1 MSEKENVLRRLEA
14 DLETAARLRA
24 GAVSSPRAKSA
35 WEALR
40 VWQAA
45 RLARTHAGLLES
57 AETHD
62 AAKFFLTDLYAP
74 ADLSRRDAVARRVV
88 PIMAKMLPVS
98 ALETIADAIELDG
111 LSESLDADMV
121 AALDGEIFHLD
132 AAAYGRAY
140 RAAGREADRA
150 RQIDL
155 IAHLGG
161 SIERLA
167 HLPFIG
173 ATLAA
178 MRKPARLAGFGGAQE
193 FVERGYAAF
202 SKMKTAAPFIE
213 AIVSRERAVSRALF
227 AGDDLVLGG

>member
-1 MSEKENVLRRLEA
+1 MIEKEEVLRRLTA
-14 DLETAARLRA
+14 SLDTAARFRA
-24 GAVSSPRAKSA
+24 GAVASPRAKSA
-35 WEALR
+35 WETLR

-45 RLARTHAGLLES
+45 RLTRTHADLLDS
-57 AETHD
+57 PETHD
-62 AAKFFLTDLYAP
+62 AAKFFLSDLYAP
-74 ADLSRRDAVARRVV
+74 ADLSRRDAVAQRVV

-98 ALETIADAIELDG
+98 ALETIADAIELDA

-121 AALDGEIFHLD
+121 AALGDGIYHID
-132 AAAYGRAY
+132 ASAYGRSY
-140 RAAGREADRA
+140 RVTGREVDRA
-150 RQIDL
+150 RQIQL
-155 IAHLGG
+155 IAHLGA

-167 HLPFIG
+167 HLRFIG

-213 AIVSRERAVSRALF
+213 AIVTRERAVSRAVF
-227 AGDDLVLGG
+227 AGDDFAA